1 MAGTTAKYP
10 PPPAPNSPHGV
21 AMDNGTR
28 GPDQWL
34 TKPLAALMALAAV
47 VAMAIADPGQTVPA
61 PAHGIG
67 AER

>member
-1 MAGTTAKYP
+1 
-10 PPPAPNSPHGV
+10 
-21 AMDNGTR
+21 MDNGTR

-34 TKPLAALMALAAV
+34 TKPLVALMALAAV
-47 VAMAIADPGQTVPA
+47 VAMAIADPGQSASA